1 MELEEIM
8 VREVREVDKN
18 YVKSLKCGI
27 LKHTHT
33 HKTKKKMNSQ
43 KPRTDCWL
51 PNARIGK
58 WVQQVGEGGESA
70 QAFTCKISKSWGYDV
85 QHADYIQQY
94 CIVYMK

>member
-33 HKTKKKMNSQ
+33 HKTKKKMNS
-43 KPRTDCWL
+43 
-51 PNARIGK
+51 
-58 WVQQVGEGGESA
+58 
-70 QAFTCKISKSWGYDV
+70 
-85 QHADYIQQY
+85 
-94 CIVYMK
+94 